1 MTGVVRLQ
9 LINVVSVIL
18 ILPITAFR
26 IVTMNGEVRLKLI
39 NAVSVIL
46 IRSMTAFRTAT
57 MNGEVQ
63 QRLMNV
69 GNVLEVLQT
78 SMPVFRTAIR
88 TGAARH

>member
-1 MTGVVRLQ
+1 MTGV
-9 LINVVSVIL
+9 
-18 ILPITAFR
+18 
-26 IVTMNGEVRLKLI
+26 VRLKLI

-46 IRSMTAFRTAT
+46 IRSMTAFRTVT

-78 SMPVFRTAIR
+78 LMPVFRTAIR